1 MRGETVHV
9 VHTGDCG
16 QREGKPTFLTL
27 TRSQSVLLLSA
38 HFPNSWALHLP
49 RKRAARDIQSFPN
62 ALQILVKTV
71 RSLAELIHQHNPN
84 QTPPLNVMPG
94 PLVKNTC
101 PLPSQ
106 QCRVLGSWCLHTG
119 LAAALMQFPLATSS
133 HNFPPWHT
141 WIYTLRSKCLTD
153 RTSQHLP
160 TQDRTLPYSNTQFE
174 KCWLPLKTL

>member
-141 WIYTLRSKCLTD
+141 WIYTLEVKVFD
-153 RTSQHLP
+153 WPYLP
-160 TQDRTLPYSNTQFE
+160 ASPNARQNFAI
-174 KCWLPLKTL
+174 

>member
-1 MRGETVHV
+1 MRGETIHM

-16 QREGKPTFLTL
+16 QREGKPTLLML
-27 TRSQSVLLLSA
+27 TRPQSVLLLST
-38 HFPNSWALHLP
+38 HW
-49 RKRAARDIQSFPN
+49 KRVARDIQSFPN

-84 QTPPLNVMPG
+84 QTTPLNVMPG

-119 LAAALMQFPLATSS
+119 FAAALMQFPLATSS

-153 RTSQHLP
+153 LTSQHLP
-160 TQDRTLPYSNTQFE
+160 TQDRTLP
-174 KCWLPLKTL
+174 L